1 MASIRDVAKKANV
14 AACTVS
20 RVLNGTAHVAP
31 ETKMKIEQA
40 MKELNYIPNELA
52 RGMFRQRAGIIAMLV
67 PNIRHPFFSSLAGY
81 MEKELYECGYKL
93 MLCSTDDDL
102 EREQEYMNMLK
113 SNIVDGVIMGVNSL
127 DDSEYESFQKPLV
140 MLDYQVNQQIPVV
153 ASNHGLGG
161 RLAAEEFIRSGC
173 KSVIHICGESKKKVL
188 SYESHEELERVL
200 QEHKIACRRVT
211 IPWNDFDFDGYLGL
225 AKTILQESPE
235 IDGLMSADM
244 PCTAFLKAAVQLGKR
259 IPEDFCA
266 VSYDGTYVVNM
277 NLIDITTIK
286 QPVKEIA
293 KQTIAVLKSLL
304 EGKAPRQNRYAL
316 KVSLVKGS
324 TTRTAANSL

>member
-1 MASIRDVAKKANV
+1 M
-14 AACTVS
+14 
-20 RVLNGTAHVAP
+20 
-31 ETKMKIEQA
+31 
-40 MKELNYIPNELA
+40 
-52 RGMFRQRAGIIAMLV
+52 
-67 PNIRHPFFSSLAGY
+67 
-81 MEKELYECGYKL
+81 
-93 MLCSTDDDL
+93 
-102 EREQEYMNMLK
+102 
-113 SNIVDGVIMGVNSL
+113 
-127 DDSEYESFQKPLV
+127 
-140 MLDYQVNQQIPVV
+140 
-153 ASNHGLGG
+153 
-161 RLAAEEFIRSGC
+161 
-173 KSVIHICGESKKKVL
+173 IHICGESKKKVL

-324 TTRTAANSL
+324 TTRTATNSL